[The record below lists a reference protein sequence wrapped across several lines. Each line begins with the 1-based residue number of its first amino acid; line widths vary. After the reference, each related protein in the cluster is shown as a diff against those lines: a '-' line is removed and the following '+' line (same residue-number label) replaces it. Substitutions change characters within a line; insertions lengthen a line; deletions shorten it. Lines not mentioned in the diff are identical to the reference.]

1 MLFEGHAVVVVRMMV
16 VVVMATS
23 AQVGF
28 ERVGW

>member
-1 MLFEGHAVVVVRMMV
+1 MLFEGYAVVVVRMM